1 MKADAYYNLHR
12 HLWSIVAREGAQKGR
27 VIAHLPRVLLA
38 DAEMIV
44 RPAGRARVRR
54 EGRKNVH
61 AFVRGTI
68 LPDATSV
75 PAGVRPFSY
84 NPREAGYFTLRDD
97 DTRPPVRRAALVVL
111 DGRRALA
118 LDPRP

>member
-1 MKADAYYNLHR
+1 MKADVYYNLHR

-27 VIAHLPRVLLA
+27 AVAHLPRVLVA

-44 RPAGRARVRR
+44 RPAGRARVLR

-68 LPDATSV
+68 LPDAAA
-75 PAGVRPFSY
+75 PAGARPFSY
-84 NPREAGYFTLRDD
+84 NPREAGHFTLRDD